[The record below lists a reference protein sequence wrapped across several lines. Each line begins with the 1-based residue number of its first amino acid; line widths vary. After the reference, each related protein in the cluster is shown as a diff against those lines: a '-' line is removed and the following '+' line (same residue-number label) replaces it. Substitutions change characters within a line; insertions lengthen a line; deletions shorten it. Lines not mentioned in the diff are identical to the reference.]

1 MNKFDATIK
10 KRQNG
15 DEYLE
20 LVFNN
25 QTYEFEQGADYVR
38 NEKDNNIVALTYAGI
53 IKIANQ
59 EGVTFETKDWIKLA
73 YNHITIRVVATRKDG
88 LFREAVVGRNK
99 DNMQSDG
106 KGDEDTA
113 AHKKACV
120 EAFLAL
126 YGIASSRFNLTS
138 GKTEPKKSGT
148 GINMNA
154 IDNSTNV
161 DEDFEG
167 TIPETPAVSNV
178 PPSNTVPATSKNEND
193 NDDELAKHAEVVMP
207 FGEYRGKK
215 IFEVLEADADNKALE
230 YFSRLFFKNQ
240 AIKGN
245 KAVYGAIFAYYE
257 KNGATDAQKEKLT
270 SIRNSIS

>member
-154 IDNSTNV
+154 IDNSINA
-161 DEDFEG
+161 DENED
-167 TIPETPAVSNV
+167 IVPETPVVSNT
-178 PPSNTVPATSKNEND
+178 PPSNATTVASENEN

-215 IFEVLEADADNKALE
+215 IFEVLEADTDNKALE

>member
-1 MNKFDATIK
+1 
-10 KRQNG
+10 
-15 DEYLE
+15 
-20 LVFNN
+20 
-25 QTYEFEQGADYVR
+25 
-38 NEKDNNIVALTYAGI
+38 
-53 IKIANQ
+53 
-59 EGVTFETKDWIKLA
+59 
-73 YNHITIRVVATRKDG
+73 
-88 LFREAVVGRNK
+88 
-99 DNMQSDG
+99 
-106 KGDEDTA
+106 
-113 AHKKACV
+113 
-120 EAFLAL
+120 
-126 YGIASSRFNLTS
+126 
-138 GKTEPKKSGT
+138 
-148 GINMNA
+148 MNA